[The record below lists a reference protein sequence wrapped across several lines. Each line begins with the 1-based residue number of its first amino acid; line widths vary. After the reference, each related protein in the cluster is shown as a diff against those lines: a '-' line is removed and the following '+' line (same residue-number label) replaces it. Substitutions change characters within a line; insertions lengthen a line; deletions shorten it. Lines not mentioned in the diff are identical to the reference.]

1 MMNKMGRFNIAT
13 RLNYRLMQSYTIP
26 QRFNFCSKNESQEE
40 ADKKDKKSGKS
51 SYEEKFGKNRR
62 YEKPKFLSDEYDH
75 LKSNENIDDDDF
87 LPDYFNKDALD
98 PDAPEIKRNPIN
110 LNLPWLIN
118 GAPEMDVK
126 IRFVG
131 DQIFSRLKVHKG
143 EVLEHLYKI
152 YRAVLLSASD
162 GDYDFLR
169 EYWEENF
176 ADKFINRI
184 EQLKKEEI
192 TFQVE
197 EDFDSG
203 PGTKST
209 IIPKPL
215 EVEAN
220 IYDNTVIKGVTLDRK
235 ENGSEDDYIIH
246 NDVENMGFVSYV
258 PNYITKSENFT
269 DPKKNK
275 FMHEDAHHIVFRA
288 YVNIKCGYRIH
299 LLDKNGK
306 DMIEYPKDYTWRH
319 VAIFESQMSPPQ
331 TFKKWSLSESYM
343 EWISKHTFGIWKL
356 VDLDNWLVGNPLVIP
371 KYEVRARSYKDMNDL
386 ES

>member
-1 MMNKMGRFNIAT
+1 
-13 RLNYRLMQSYTIP
+13 MQSYTIP

-169 EYWEENF
+169 EY
-176 ADKFINRI
+176 
-184 EQLKKEEI
+184 
-192 TFQVE
+192 
-197 EDFDSG
+197 
-203 PGTKST
+203 
-209 IIPKPL
+209 
-215 EVEAN
+215 
-220 IYDNTVIKGVTLDRK
+220 
-235 ENGSEDDYIIH
+235 
-246 NDVENMGFVSYV
+246 
-258 PNYITKSENFT
+258 
-269 DPKKNK
+269 
-275 FMHEDAHHIVFRA
+275 
-288 YVNIKCGYRIH
+288 
-299 LLDKNGK
+299 
-306 DMIEYPKDYTWRH
+306 
-319 VAIFESQMSPPQ
+319 
-331 TFKKWSLSESYM
+331 
-343 EWISKHTFGIWKL
+343 
-356 VDLDNWLVGNPLVIP
+356 
-371 KYEVRARSYKDMNDL
+371 
-386 ES
+386 